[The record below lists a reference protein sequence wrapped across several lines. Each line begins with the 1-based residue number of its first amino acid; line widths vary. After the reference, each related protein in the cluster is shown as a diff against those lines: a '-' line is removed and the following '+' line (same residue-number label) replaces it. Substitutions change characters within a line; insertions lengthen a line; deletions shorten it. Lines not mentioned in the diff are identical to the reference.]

1 MLESF
6 LASWS
11 LFAEAWIASWLIAG
25 LLGLLGVA
33 VLARDQVFLGAAMS
47 QAATAGV
54 ALVVALSGGV
64 TAQWIAWAGGGTAV
78 LAAVATALGVT
89 AVRRHP
95 EGVTAWIFLAG
106 ASSAVL
112 LVARSPHGM
121 EEVNRLVASSL
132 VGAGTLDVVVF
143 ALLFAG
149 VLAWVAADGRRL
161 RAALLDPVFAAAVGV
176 DLRKLGIAFALVL
189 GAAIG
194 WSLHVAGLLYTF
206 GCLVLPALAARC
218 LAREL
223 RTVVVL
229 APVIA
234 VLCAVVGSLWA
245 DASDLPPAQVTVALL
260 AATGIMARIGRF
272 VVTHR

>member
-54 ALVVALSGGV
+54 ALVVGFSSGV
-64 TAQWIAWAGGGTAV
+64 TAQWIAWVGGGTAV

-106 ASSAVL
+106 ASSSVL
-112 LVARSPHGM
+112 VVARSPHGM
-121 EEVNRLVASSL
+121 EEVTRLVASSL
-132 VGAGTLDVVVF
+132 VGAGTADVVVF

-149 VLAWVAADGRRL
+149 VVAWVALDGRRL
-161 RAALLDPVFAAAVGV
+161 RAALLDPVFAATVGV
-176 DLRKLGIAFALVL
+176 DLRRLGIVFALVL

-194 WSLHVAGLLYTF
+194 WSLHVSGLLYTF
-206 GCLVLPALAARC
+206 GCLVLPALAARS

-229 APVIA
+229 APLIAIACA
-234 VLCAVVGSLWA
+234 VLASVWA
-245 DASDLPPAQVTVALL
+245 DASDLPPAQVAVALL
-260 AATGIMARIGRF
+260 ALICVVARVGRF